1 MRTDYVL
8 SDGHRNR
15 RVYVDFVGGTP
26 AEYKAYARLPYF
38 EYREFARNP
47 ADAIDKL
54 ITGAAFCGWYEVDA
68 SKRGRRTTELV
79 ESGGADVWKY
89 KYY

>member
-8 SDGHRNR
+8 SDGHRTR
-15 RVYVDFVGGTP
+15 HVYVEFMGGDL
-26 AEYKAYARLPYF
+26 EYKASARLPYF
-38 EYREFARNP
+38 EDREFGKTP
-47 ADAIDKL
+47 VDAIDKL
-54 ITGAAFCGWYEVDA
+54 ITGAAFCGWYEVDS

-79 ESGGADVWKY
+79 ESGGNDVWKY